1 MRFLFPLVLLLAAS
15 VWAQSPP
22 AWVARS
28 NQNAQLLITI
38 LARYAP
44 EQAAAEGVE
53 GLDEQISSSKPD
65 EPERVRK
72 DLASAREEL
81 EKRLA
86 AERDPLVRQD
96 LEILIAQANRDIRS
110 SEASE
115 RNLLPYDD
123 VAGTIF
129 YGIKSLL
136 DEQIAANRRPASLVR
151 LRKYTG
157 LDPAYEPL
165 TVQAEQRFREKLKTP
180 GLVGPSKVEVEKN
193 LENTQAYV
201 TGIGLLL
208 SKVQDDRLSR
218 RVCKAQGAAR
228 GLRRVRARGS
238 AAESAQRLPAS
249 SGVVHYLAR
258 ELRNRLYARRIDAPG
273 SRGVRAIAKR
283 DAAHRG
289 QDSER
294 AASVIV
300 RLSQRDS

>member
-1 MRFLFPLVLLLAAS
+1 MTTS
-15 VWAQSPP
+15 
-22 AWVARS
+22 
-28 NQNAQLLITI
+28 
-38 LARYAP
+38 
-44 EQAAAEGVE
+44 
-53 GLDEQISSSKPD
+53 
-65 EPERVRK
+65 PERYFT
-72 DLASAREEL
+72 A
-81 EKRLA
+81 
-86 AERDPLVRQD
+86 
-96 LEILIAQANRDIRS
+96 
-110 SEASE
+110 
-115 RNLLPYDD
+115 
-123 VAGTIF
+123 
-129 YGIKSLL
+129 IKSLL
-136 DEQIAANRRPASLVR
+136 DDQIAANRRPASLVR

-208 SKVQDDRLSR
+208 EKYKMTGYQDAFAKL
-218 RVCKAQGAAR
+218 KEQLAAYDEF
-228 GLRRVRARGS
+228 VRAEVLPKARS
-238 AAESAQRLPAS
+238 DFRLPAEL
-249 SGVVHYLAR
+249 YTICAR